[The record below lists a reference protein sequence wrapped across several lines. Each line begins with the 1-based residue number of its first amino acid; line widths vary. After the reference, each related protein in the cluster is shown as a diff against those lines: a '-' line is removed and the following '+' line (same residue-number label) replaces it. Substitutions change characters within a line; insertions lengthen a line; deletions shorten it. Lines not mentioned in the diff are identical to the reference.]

1 MSKERFDHMMALWI
15 KGKEFATET
24 RMDGNVVV
32 YPKNNKE
39 NIYAVIDPEKMEV
52 HYYQDF
58 PEPVTGAYIPEE
70 ELMDLR
76 YFVGLLMGDD

>member
-24 RMDGNVVV
+24 GMDGNVVV
-32 YPKNNKE
+32 YPKNSKE
-39 NIYAVIDPEKMEV
+39 KIYAVIDPEKMEV

-58 PEPVTGAYIPEE
+58 PEDVRCALIPVD
-70 ELMDLR
+70 ELDDLR
-76 YFVGLLMGDD
+76 HFVELLTEDD